1 MSTPAD
7 APGDAAE
14 PVRLA
19 WFNGLTAAAA
29 QRELLACC
37 AAPAW
42 AEQVDAGRP
51 YESLAEL
58 ERRSDAAVA
67 AMTRADLAAALAGH
81 PRIGD
86 RRVVSGGDAGRA
98 DKNQAGGGV
107 GGGSHGGG
115 GAAAW
120 SRQEQSGVAGAAEEI
135 TRALADGNAAYE
147 RRFGHIYLV
156 CASGRSAAELLSVL
170 RARLGNHPE
179 AEWQVVRTEL
189 GKINQL
195 RLRKLFA
202 APA

>member
-7 APGDAAE
+7 APAEAAE

-19 WFNGLTAAAA
+19 WFNGLPAAAA

-42 AEQVDAGRP
+42 AGQVAAGRP
-51 YESLAEL
+51 YESLGEL
-58 ERRSDAAVA
+58 DRRSDAAVA
-67 AMTRADLAAALAGH
+67 AMTQADLAAALAGH

-86 RRVVSGGDAGRA
+86 RRVIDGGQAGRA
-98 DKNQAGGGV
+98 DGGVAGGGSQAGGG
-107 GGGSHGGG
+107 GT
-115 GAAAW
+115 AAW
-120 SRQEQSGVAGAAEEI
+120 SRQEQAGVAGAAEEI

-156 CASGRSAAELLSVL
+156 CASGRSAAELLAVL
-170 RARLGNHPE
+170 RARLGNDHE

-195 RLRKLFA
+195 RLRKLLA